1 MIEKMRLVKL
11 KSGRGIAPSIIMN
24 KQAFQFFW
32 ITVLLLTVFISCKK
46 DKEDELAT
54 VPTLTTLP
62 VSCIRNTSAY
72 SGGNITNDGGSPV
85 LERGIVWSTQS
96 GPTITDDYLSNGG
109 GNGNFGITFTG
120 LTANTTYYVRAY
132 ATNAKGTAY
141 GDELAF
147 KSSTNPLSP
156 HLNPGLSY
164 GTMTDQEGNEYPT
177 IVIGTQV
184 WMAENLA
191 TSSYANGDPIPNVID
206 YTPWRNLSTGAW
218 AYYQNKSE
226 YGKLFGKLY
235 NWYAVGDPR
244 KICPLGWHVPTDA
257 EWLTLKTY
265 LGGRTSGR
273 EMKTIGTDYWKDP
286 NFDATNESGFSALP
300 GGMRYF
306 SGSFSGF
313 GESGFW
319 WSSTDSADVAWSRSL
334 RNGDNEA
341 FRNDY
346 NKNYGFCVRCL
357 QD

>member
-1 MIEKMRLVKL
+1 MRLDKL
-11 KSGRGIAPSIIMN
+11 KSGRGIAIPIIMN
-24 KQAFQFFW
+24 KQAFHFFW

-72 SGGNITNDGGSPV
+72 SGGNISNDGGSPV

-96 GPTITDDYLSNGG
+96 GPTITDDYLSDGG
-109 GNGNFGITFTG
+109 GNGNFGITFAG
-120 LTANTTYYVRAY
+120 LSANTTYYVRAY